1 MRTEMLMPQMGES
14 IAEATI
20 IRWHK
25 NVGDTVKKDET
36 ILEISTDKVDSE
48 IPSPESG
55 IVTELIAP
63 VGATVPVQS
72 VIAIIQSE
80 GSATT
85 SQPQVPSQTSS
96 STQSS
101 KPEVINVGAPM
112 PAKTPL
118 EANPPSAPSVSASS
132 ASSPHTSSQAVSL
145 AGAHAGRVLSPLVKN
160 IAAQHG
166 ITMDELA
173 QIPGSGA
180 HGRLSKDD
188 LLHYIDSRKSFS
200 AGKSSSTDTFT
211 GHTPQA
217 ESIPSSAQVPARLS
231 DGPGNIV
238 EPFDTMRKAIAE
250 HMVRSKKTSPHVY
263 SVAEVDMTRVSKWR
277 EKHKNEFKNREGFNL
292 SYMPFFLEA
301 ITKALTAYPRINA
314 TVDGESLVIKRDI
327 NLGCAV
333 ALGEDG
339 LGGLIVPNIK
349 NAGSLN
355 FTGIARG
362 LQDIASRA
370 RSKKLAPSD
379 VQGGTFTVTN
389 VGGFGNIIGYPIIS
403 QPQLGILA
411 LGAIKKR
418 PVVVDDAIAV
428 RDICY
433 ITLSYDHRVIDG
445 ALGGHFLKYITDYL
459 QNWDMNRTL

>member
-1 MRTEMLMPQMGES
+1 MKTEMLMPQMGES

-25 NVGDTVKKDET
+25 NVGDAVKQDET

-48 IPSPESG
+48 IPSPASG
-55 IVTELIAP
+55 ILKEIKAAA
-63 VGATVPVQS
+63 GDTVAVQS
-72 VIAIIQSE
+72 IIAIIDSE
-80 GSATT
+80 
-85 SQPQVPSQTSS
+85 SS
-96 STQSS
+96 GT
-101 KPEVINVGAPM
+101 A
-112 PAKTPL
+112 PAK
-118 EANPPSAPSVSASS
+118 
-132 ASSPHTSSQAVSL
+132 ASSPQSETSPQMTNGQSAPAQNQNKQAAPVQEIPSSI
-145 AGAHAGRVLSPLVKN
+145 GNKVFSPLVRN
-160 IAAQHG
+160 IASQQG
-166 ITMDELA
+166 ISQDELME
-173 QIPGSGA
+173 IPGSGA
-180 HGRLSKDD
+180 QGRVTKDD
-188 LLHYIDSRKSFS
+188 LLHYIEQKQGGSS
-200 AGKSSSTDTFT
+200 APA
-211 GHTPQA
+211 PQA
-217 ESIPSSAQVPARLS
+217 HSTYQEDVQTAEYTPQVPAKAPASLA
-231 DGPGNIV
+231 DFGPGTRV
-238 EPFDTMRKAIAE
+238 EPFDSMRKAIAD
-250 HMVRSKKTSPHVY
+250 HMVRSKQTSPHVY
-263 SVAEVDMTRVSKWR
+263 SVAEIDMTKVSKWR
-277 EKHKNEFKNREGFNL
+277 AKYKGEFKSREGFSL

-301 ITKALTAYPRINA
+301 IVKGLTAYPKINA
-314 TVDGESLVIKRDI
+314 SIDGDNLVYKRDI

-355 FTGIARG
+355 FLGIARG

-370 RSKKLAPSD
+370 RSKKLAPQD

-389 VGGFGNIIGYPIIS
+389 IGGFGNIIGYPIIS

-411 LGAIKKR
+411 IGAIKKR

-433 ITLSYDHRVIDG
+433 ITLSYDHRAIDG